1 MRMRPYLTWG
11 DRRHFE
17 LHVGRFA
24 IERWCPGAP
33 CHLPGV
39 ADRPHVPRVV
49 IYRRTGSA
57 RSLIT

>member
-17 LHVGRFA
+17 IQFSRFA
-24 IERWCPGAP
+24 ITRWCPGAP

-39 ADRPHVPRVV
+39 KTARHWPAV
-49 IYRRTGSA
+49 IVYRSVRFDT
-57 RSLIT
+57 

>member
-17 LHVGRFA
+17 IQFSRFA
-24 IERWCPGAP
+24 ITRWCPGAP

-39 ADRPHVPRVV
+39 KAGRHWPAV
-49 IYRRTGSA
+49 IVYRSVRFDT
-57 RSLIT
+57 